1 MGAIQNAA
9 NQLAQTGLGA
19 AVAGKHL
26 QQQAESIKEQ
36 EATKKLTGINA
47 AAVTQSQLA
56 ENAKEYETNIKE
68 GNAATAGYMDAWKE
82 KKKQEL
88 IREGVKTDDKGRMR
102 TEGGQFYSEK
112 QLKAAITAERSAKMA
127 VEAVWEDRRRIK
139 SQRDILL
146 RKGEAINEIY
156 GEKVF
161 SDPGKLVRNEEKK
174 VAMQQQLREKIAN
187 QAKEEKEWL
196 DKQDPKVR
204 EQIEKA
210 KKDMEKEI
218 FLGGKK

>member
-19 AVAGKHL
+19 AVATKHL
-26 QQQAESIKEQ
+26 KQQSDSLKEQ

-47 AAVTQSQLA
+47 AAVTSSQLT
-56 ENAKEYETNIKE
+56 ENARDYENNIKE
-68 GNAATAGYMDAWKE
+68 GNVATKNYMDAWTE

-88 IREGVKTDDKGRMR
+88 IRENVSTDSKGRMR

-112 QLKAAITAERSAKMA
+112 QLKAAITGERSAKMA
-127 VEAVWEDRRRIK
+127 VQAIWEDRNRIK
-139 SQRDILL
+139 AQREILL
-146 RKGEAINEIY
+146 RKGQAINEIY

-161 SDPGKLVRNEEKK
+161 DDPGRLVRNEEKK
-174 VAMQQQLREKIAN
+174 IAGQQKIREKRAA
-187 QAKEEKEWL
+187 QAEETKAWL
-196 DKQDPKVR
+196 DKQDPKVK
-204 EQIEKA
+204 EAVEKA
-210 KKDMEKEI
+210 RKDFEKEI